1 MGVNWLYRTSF
12 HTPSL
17 FNRAPH
23 VVLPQMSTSCPAI
36 AGIWGDSRT
45 WLISSFLEGYP
56 APAELQLE
64 ELGAM
69 CAPCL
74 LESQGFEACS
84 SSSRRD
90 LGQHRNWVGFS
101 ISPNAHILF

>member
-1 MGVNWLYRTSF
+1 MGVNWLYQASF

-23 VVLPQMSTSCPAI
+23 VVLPQLSTSCPAI

-45 WLISSFLEGYP
+45 WLISSYLEGYP
-56 APAELQLE
+56 APAEVQLE
-64 ELGAM
+64 EFGAM
-69 CAPCL
+69 RA
-74 LESQGFEACS
+74 LESQGFEACSSS

-101 ISPNAHILF
+101 VSPNAHILF